1 MPDTP
6 TLENAPTAPDKS
18 EPKRSRSLINKA
30 LSAELTLAGELAET
44 AKKTDYAAALAA
56 EEIDAAF
63 IEGLEDLID
72 EANGF
77 LTSAGGKTAEK
88 QTTTDS
94 EEALK
99 KKLLAQIATVQA
111 RAKRKYLKTGDPQR
125 AKYYIGQNIGISRTV
140 LESASQAIITRLA
153 TDTLPGM
160 TPAAVAALKTA
171 RDEYLAVQTA
181 QSGDQS
187 GATTS
192 RSQLEAKVK
201 EVADKRRQLQY
212 AADAAGPATKKVNAG
227 VRTEFKIPP
236 NRALK

>member
-6 TLENAPTAPDKS
+6 TPENTPTPPDNND
-18 EPKRSRSLINKA
+18 PKRSRSLINKA
-30 LSAELTLAGELAET
+30 QSAELTLAGELAET
-44 AKKTDYAAALAA
+44 AKKPEYTAALAA

-63 IEGLEDLID
+63 ITELTDLID

-77 LTSAGGKTAEK
+77 LTSAGGKTVEK
-88 QTTTDS
+88 KTTTDS
-94 EEALK
+94 EETLK

-125 AKYYIGQNIGISRTV
+125 AKYYIGQNIGISRTL
-140 LESASQAIITRLA
+140 LESASLAILTRLG
-153 TDTLPGM
+153 TETLPGM
-160 TPAAVAALKTA
+160 TPAAVTKLKDA
-171 RDEYLAVQTA
+171 RDAYVKVQTT

-187 GATTS
+187 GATTV

-201 EVADKRRQLQY
+201 EVAAKRRQLQY
-212 AADAAGPATKKVNAG
+212 AADAAWPSTEKVNAG

-236 NRALK
+236 DRALK